1 MTDLQGLKG
10 LSPRDLAMLGLNDVA
25 YVKTLI
31 VDDERVYAVHAADGT
46 EMAVMADRDTAFAAI
61 LQHDMTALSV
71 H

>member
-1 MTDLQGLKG
+1 MTDLQGLKS

-25 YVKTLI
+25 YVKTVSAGGELA
-31 VDDERVYAVHAADGT
+31 YAVHAADGT